1 MSDAHG
7 DRAAHVGGEHG
18 EQAGHE
24 VTHDDPGGLPE
35 PGGHAIDA
43 HAHVEQPLGPI
54 DLAAWGAS
62 LIGVASGLL
71 ICFLLYLAVS

>member
-1 MSDAHG
+1 VTEH
-7 DRAAHVGGEHG
+7 HVGGEHRDP
-18 EQAGHE
+18 AGHE
-24 VTHDDPGGLPE
+24 VTHGDPGGLPE
-35 PGGHAIDA
+35 PGDHEVDA
-43 HAHVEQPLGPI
+43 HGHDEQSLGPI

>member
-1 MSDAHG
+1 VTEPHGGDAHDHG
-7 DRAAHVGGEHG
+7 D
-18 EQAGHE
+18 
-24 VTHDDPGGLPE
+24 
-35 PGGHAIDA
+35 
-43 HAHVEQPLGPI
+43 QPLGPI

>member
-1 MSDAHG
+1 VTELHD
-7 DRAAHVGGEHG
+7 GE
-18 EQAGHE
+18 
-24 VTHDDPGGLPE
+24 THDHD
-35 PGGHAIDA
+35 
-43 HAHVEQPLGPI
+43 EQPLGPI